1 MWHVSVSGNA
11 PMREMWRQECYIQIR
26 GLGDAGRGEWVEWS
40 GKAFHLRRRLSERE
54 QVSVGPVV
62 DIRGTPEAVER
73 LQRVA
78 LAAPTLPELFWQ
90 VALEEVGLV
99 S

>member
-1 MWHVSVSGNA
+1 VS
-11 PMREMWRQECYIQIR
+11 
-26 GLGDAGRGEWVEWS
+26 L
-40 GKAFHLRRRLSERE
+40 
-54 QVSVGPVV
+54 GPVV

-90 VALEEVGLV
+90 VALEEMGLV